1 MFDIKNVK
9 VLHLEPTSKCNA
21 ACPQCSRF
29 DIDGIKLVK
38 HLQLKDLTLEKIKST
53 LSTDFVVNL
62 NKMFMCGMNGE
73 PAASKYCLQIYDW
86 FREINPSIT
95 LGMNTNGGLR
105 SKNFWNELGK
115 RLNNITDYC
124 VFSIDGLKDT
134 NHIYRR
140 NVDFNKVIENARAFI
155 KNGGRAHWDMLIF
168 KHNEHQIEECKQLAK
183 SLGFVAFRA
192 KVSRR
197 FLSKPI
203 AGIEPPLS
211 YDVKLIKSTKINCQ
225 ALQDNSLYM
234 DYLGNLKP
242 CCFLSNHDYS
252 YKDFPMLISN
262 WGSTNSE
269 PACISS
275 CSEVNTQTNFNKQ
288 WVYEEYFL

>member
-9 VLHLEPTSKCNA
+9 TLHIEPTSNCNA

-29 DIDGIKLVK
+29 ERDGITLAK
-38 HLQLKDLTLEKIKST
+38 HLQLQDLTVEKIKST
-53 LSTDFVVNL
+53 LSYDFVLNL

-73 PAASKYCLQIYDW
+73 PAASKHCLNIYDW
-86 FREINPSIT
+86 FREINPTIT

-105 SKNFWNELGK
+105 TVDFWNQLGTK
-115 RLNNITDYC
+115 LNNITDYC
-124 VFSIDGLKDT
+124 VFSIDGLADT

-140 NVDFNKVIENARAFI
+140 NVDFKKVIENATAFI
-155 KNGGRAHWDMLIF
+155 ASGGRAHWDMLIF

-197 FLSKPI
+197 FMSKPI
-203 AGIEPPLS
+203 NGIDPPS
-211 YDVKLIKSTKINCQ
+211 NYDVQLIKSTKINCQ
-225 ALQDNSLYM
+225 ALNDNSLYM

-242 CCFLSNHDYS
+242 CCFLSNHSYS
-252 YKDFPMLISN
+252 YLDFPTLISN
-262 WGSTNSE
+262 WGTDTSE

-275 CSEVNTQTNFNKQ
+275 CSEVETRTNFNKQ